1 MNFGEWIILVAVVIM
16 IYRGIRGIG
25 DTEIKLI
32 RKALIKGKKMGEKLM
47 DRLQRAIYID
57 EKEESEFIVQDSH
70 ARHPFE
76 TFSIQ
81 NSRRRLKEARERL
94 VE

>member
-32 RKALIKGKKMGEKLM
+32 RKALIKGGKKMEEKLM
-47 DRLQRAIYID
+47 DDYREL
-57 EKEESEFIVQDSH
+57 
-70 ARHPFE
+70 
-76 TFSIQ
+76 SI
-81 NSRRRLKEARERL
+81 
-94 VE
+94 